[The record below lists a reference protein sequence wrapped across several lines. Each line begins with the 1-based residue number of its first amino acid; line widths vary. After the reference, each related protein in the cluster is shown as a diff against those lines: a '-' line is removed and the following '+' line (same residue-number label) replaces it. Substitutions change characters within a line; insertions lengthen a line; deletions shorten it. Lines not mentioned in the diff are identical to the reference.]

1 MYNKIRNSHCSKGGV
16 LLLEFDERF
25 IKYAVVDIGAN
36 SVRMNIYDI
45 DTQTGE
51 FSVCASARSMLG
63 LAAYAKN
70 GTLSKDG
77 AGKLFAVLRE
87 FLARA
92 NSIPCDLF
100 SAFATA
106 SLRGLSNSKK
116 ILRDIKA
123 GLGIDIEIISGEAE
137 AKYDH
142 TAIRF
147 RFPETKKGALIDMG
161 GGSTEIVCFE
171 NDRILHAVSLPIG
184 CVMLGKNF
192 TKCSKK
198 EPFPHKKEMDAIS
211 VYVKKILSAYPALH
225 EIGGTAFLIGGT
237 ARAAAKL
244 NLSLSDANEHLP
256 EGYAFSASDL
266 KKTADTAFGD
276 IREGGK
282 WLKEIVSD
290 RITSVIPGL
299 VAYLEICDYMSLSDF
314 IISNAGV
321 REGYLI
327 DFIRKNFL
335 RKTPES

>member
-1 MYNKIRNSHCSKGGV
+1 MLSI
-16 LLLEFDERF
+16 DERI
-25 IKYAVVDIGAN
+25 IKYAIVDIGAN
-36 SVRMNIYDI
+36 SIRMNIYDI

-51 FSVCASARSMLG
+51 FWVCASARSMLG

-70 GTLSKDG
+70 GTLSNDG

-92 NSIPCDLF
+92 NSIPCDCF

-123 GLGIDIEIISGEAE
+123 GLGIDIEIISGAAE
-137 AKYDH
+137 AGYDH
-142 TAIRF
+142 AAIRF
-147 RFPETKKGALIDMG
+147 RFPETENGILIDMG
-161 GGSTEIVCFE
+161 GGSTEIVHFE
-171 NDRILHAVSLPIG
+171 GDGVRNAVSLPIG

-192 TKCSKK
+192 TACTKK
-198 EPFPHKKEMDAIS
+198 DPFPNETEMENIRI
-211 VYVKKILSAYPALH
+211 YVEKILSAYPVFQNL
-225 EIGGTAFLIGGT
+225 GGTAFLIGGT

-244 NLSLSDANEHLP
+244 ILSLSGNDNLCD
-256 EGYAFSASDL
+256 GYSFSADSL
-266 KKTADTAFGD
+266 KKTADIAFSD
-276 IREGGK
+276 IRAGGK
-282 WLKEIVSD
+282 WIKDTVPD

-299 VAYLEICDYMSLSDF
+299 VAYLEICRYMSLSDF

-327 DFIRKNFL
+327 DFIEKNFL
-335 RKTPES
+335 RKIP

>member
-1 MYNKIRNSHCSKGGV
+1 M
-16 LLLEFDERF
+16 LDFDERI

-51 FSVCASARSMLG
+51 FSVCSSARSMLG

-70 GTLSKDG
+70 GTLSNDG

-92 NSIPCDLF
+92 NSIPCDAF

-116 ILRDIKA
+116 ILREIKA
-123 GLGIDIEIISGEAE
+123 GLGIDIEIISGETE

-142 TAIRF
+142 AAIRF
-147 RFPETKKGALIDMG
+147 RFPETEKGVLIDMG
-161 GGSTEIVCFE
+161 GGSTEIVHFE
-171 NDRILHAVSLPIG
+171 KDRVLNAVSLPIG

-198 EPFPHKKEMDAIS
+198 EPFPNESEMENIRA
-211 VYVKKILSAYPALH
+211 YVNKILFAYPAFRN
-225 EIGGTAFLIGGT
+225 IGGTAFLIGGT
-237 ARAAAKL
+237 ARSAAKL
-244 NLSLSDANEHLP
+244 NLSLTEKKDYIP
-256 EGYAFSASDL
+256 DGYAFSVNAL
-266 KKTADTAFGD
+266 KKTADTAFCD
-276 IREGGK
+276 IREEGK
-282 WLKEIVSD
+282 WIRETVPD
-290 RITSVIPGL
+290 RITSIIPGL

-327 DFIRKNFL
+327 EFTRKNFL

>member
-1 MYNKIRNSHCSKGGV
+1 MFNFEEKIV
-16 LLLEFDERF
+16 
-25 IKYAVVDIGAN
+25 KYAIVDIGAN

-45 DTQTGE
+45 DTETGE
-51 FSVCASARSMLG
+51 FSVFTSARSMLG

-70 GTLSKDG
+70 GTLSNDG

-92 NSIPCDLF
+92 NSIPCDCF

-116 ILRDIKA
+116 ILKDIKA
-123 GLGIDIEIISGEAE
+123 GLGIDIEIISGESE
-137 AKYDH
+137 ARYDH
-142 TAIRF
+142 AAIRF
-147 RFPETKKGALIDMG
+147 RFPEKKRGVLIDMG
-161 GGSTEIVCFE
+161 GGSTEIVHFE
-171 NDRILHAVSLPIG
+171 DDCVRNAVSLPIG

-192 TKCSKK
+192 TGCSKK
-198 EPFPHKKEMDAIS
+198 DPFPSPDEMENIRI
-211 VYVKKILSAYPALH
+211 YVRKILSSYPEFR

-244 NLSLSDANEHLP
+244 NLSLSDTKEPLP
-256 EGYAFSASDL
+256 DGYAFSVGAL
-266 KKTADTAFGD
+266 KKTADTAFSD
-276 IREGGK
+276 IRKEGK
-282 WLKEIVSD
+282 WIRETVPD

-299 VAYLEICDYMSLSDF
+299 VAYLEICDYLALSDF

-335 RKTPES
+335 QKIQES

>member
-1 MYNKIRNSHCSKGGV
+1 M
-16 LLLEFDERF
+16 LDFDERI

-45 DTQTGE
+45 DTLTGE
-51 FSVCASARSMLG
+51 FSVCSSARSMLG

-77 AGKLFAVLRE
+77 VGKLFAVLRE

-92 NSIPCDLF
+92 NSIPCDAF

-106 SLRGLSNSKK
+106 SLRGLSNSKR
-116 ILRDIKA
+116 ILREIKA
-123 GLGIDIEIISGEAE
+123 GLGIEIEIISGETE

-142 TAIRF
+142 AAIRF
-147 RFPETKKGALIDMG
+147 RFPETAKGVLIDMG
-161 GGSTEIVCFE
+161 GGSTEIVHFE
-171 NDRILHAVSLPIG
+171 NEKIINAVSLPIG

-192 TKCSKK
+192 TECSKK
-198 EPFPHKKEMDAIS
+198 EPFPSEEEMKNIRA
-211 VYVKKILSAYPALH
+211 YVKKILSVYPAFR

-244 NLSLSDANEHLP
+244 NLSLSEKSEHLQD
-256 EGYAFSASDL
+256 GYAFSVNDF

-276 IREGGK
+276 IRKEGK
-282 WLKEIVSD
+282 WIRETVSD
-290 RITSVIPGL
+290 RITSIIPGL

-327 DFIRKNFL
+327 DFIEKNFL
-335 RKTPES
+335 RKIPKS

>member
-1 MYNKIRNSHCSKGGV
+1 M
-16 LLLEFDERF
+16 LDFDERI

-63 LAAYAKN
+63 LAAYTKN
-70 GTLSKDG
+70 GTLSNDG

-92 NSIPCDLF
+92 NSIPCDIF

-116 ILRDIKA
+116 ILREIKA

-147 RFPETKKGALIDMG
+147 RFPETEKGVLIDMG
-161 GGSTEIVCFE
+161 GGSTEIVHFE
-171 NDRILHAVSLPIG
+171 KDCVLNTVSLPIG

-198 EPFPHKKEMDAIS
+198 EPFPNESEMENIR
-211 VYVKKILSAYPALH
+211 VYVKKILSAYPAFRNV
-225 EIGGTAFLIGGT
+225 GGTAFLIGGT
-237 ARAAAKL
+237 ARSAAKL
-244 NLSLSDANEHLP
+244 NLSLAEKKDYIP
-256 EGYAFSASDL
+256 DGYAFSVNSL

-276 IREGGK
+276 IREEGK
-282 WLKEIVSD
+282 WIRETVPD
-290 RITSVIPGL
+290 RITSIIPGL
-299 VAYLEICDYMSLSDF
+299 VAYLEICNYMSLSDF

-327 DFIRKNFL
+327 EFIGKNFL

>member
-1 MYNKIRNSHCSKGGV
+1 M
-16 LLLEFDERF
+16 LEFDERI
-25 IKYAVVDIGAN
+25 IKYAIVDIGAN

-51 FSVCASARSMLG
+51 FSVAASARSMLG

-70 GTLSKDG
+70 GTLSNDG

-142 TAIRF
+142 AAIRF
-147 RFPETKKGALIDMG
+147 RFPDTKRGVLIDMG
-161 GGSTEIVCFE
+161 GGSTEIVHFE
-171 NDRILHAVSLPIG
+171 NDRVMQTVSLPIG
-184 CVMLGKNF
+184 CVMLGKHF
-192 TKCSKK
+192 TECSKK
-198 EPFPHKKEMDAIS
+198 DPFPNETEMENIGI
-211 VYVKKILSAYPALH
+211 YVKKILTAYPAFRK
-225 EIGGTAFLIGGT
+225 IGGTAFLIGGT

-244 NLSLSDANEHLP
+244 NLSRTEKNEYLP
-256 EGYAFSASDL
+256 DGYAFSVQAL
-266 KKTADTAFGD
+266 KKTADTAFDD

-282 WLKEIVSD
+282 WLREIVPD

-299 VAYLEICDYMSLSDF
+299 VAYLEICSYMALSDF

-327 DFIRKNFL
+327 DFIRKNFP

>member
-1 MYNKIRNSHCSKGGV
+1 MLY
-16 LLLEFDERF
+16 LLDFDERI
-25 IKYAVVDIGAN
+25 IKHAVVDIGAN

-51 FSVCASARSMLG
+51 FTVCASARSMLG

-70 GTLSKDG
+70 GTLSNDG

-92 NSIPCDLF
+92 NSIPCDAF

-106 SLRGLSNSKK
+106 SLRGLSNSKR
-116 ILRDIKA
+116 ILREIKV

-142 TAIRF
+142 AAIRF
-147 RFPETKKGALIDMG
+147 RFPETKKGVLIDMG
-161 GGSTEIVCFE
+161 GGSTEIVHFE
-171 NDRILHAVSLPIG
+171 NERVLNAVSLPIG

-192 TKCSKK
+192 TDCSKK
-198 EPFPHKKEMDAIS
+198 EPFPTKEEMENIRA
-211 VYVKKILSAYPALH
+211 YVKKILSAYPTFR

-244 NLSLSDANEHLP
+244 NLSLSDTAEHLQD
-256 EGYAFSASDL
+256 GYTFSVNEL

-276 IREGGK
+276 IRKDGK
-282 WLKEIVSD
+282 WIRETVSD
-290 RITSVIPGL
+290 RITSIIPGL
-299 VAYLEICDYMSLSDF
+299 VAYLEICDYMALSDF

-327 DFIRKNFL
+327 DFIEKNFL
-335 RKTPES
+335 RKIPKS